1 MNNKNLIN
9 DVKVTQVKSSI
20 GRKYDQKLTL
30 IGLGLNK
37 INKSV
42 VLKNTDSV
50 QGMLKKVGHLLKI
63 ENV

>member
-1 MNNKNLIN
+1 MNNKNLVN

>member
-50 QGMLKKVGHLLKI
+50 QGMLKKVEHLLKI

>member
-20 GRKYDQKLTL
+20 GLKYDQKLTL

>member
-42 VLKNTDSV
+42 VLKNTESV

>member
-1 MNNKNLIN
+1 MNNKNLIG
-9 DVKVTQVKSSI
+9 DVKVTQIKSSI

-42 VLKNTDSV
+42 ILKNTDSIK
-50 QGMLKKVGHLLKI
+50 GMLKKVEHLLKI
-63 ENV
+63 ENI

>member
-9 DVKVTQVKSSI
+9 NVKVTQVKSSI

-42 VLKNTDSV
+42 VLNNTDSIK
-50 QGMLKKVGHLLKI
+50 GMLKKVEHLLKI

>member
-9 DVKVTQVKSSI
+9 NVKVTQVKSSI

-50 QGMLKKVGHLLKI
+50 QGMLKKVEHLLKI